1 LLYKTWKERKKAT
14 QGTNFFGDFH
24 SKLELKKSEIFINY
38 RDHVYALD
46 DLKRGEEKK
55 RERKVIEGKDDTYI

>member
-1 LLYKTWKERKKAT
+1 LLYKTWEERKKAT

-38 RDHVYALD
+38 RDPVYALD
-46 DLKRGEEKK
+46 DLKRG
-55 RERKVIEGKDDTYI
+55 

>member
-1 LLYKTWKERKKAT
+1 MERKKESNT
-14 QGTNFFGDFH
+14 RHKLFGDFH

-46 DLKRGEEKK
+46 DLK
-55 RERKVIEGKDDTYI
+55 